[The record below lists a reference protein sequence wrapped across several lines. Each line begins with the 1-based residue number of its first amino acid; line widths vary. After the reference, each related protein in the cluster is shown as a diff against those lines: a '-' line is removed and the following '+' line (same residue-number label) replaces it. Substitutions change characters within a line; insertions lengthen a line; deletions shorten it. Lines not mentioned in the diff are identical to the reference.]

1 MNLEKKLRL
10 LQKGLRTGLYT
21 RQLVSGCIGVTVLC
35 GAGLGRYIYESKQ
48 ADSAMEA
55 LRQAK
60 EEAAESAAEND
71 GDEDALTVDTEGGDS
86 LTVQKTYE
94 ELFKQNPDLVGW
106 LTIDGT
112 KIDYPVMWTPED
124 PEYYSN
130 RGFDKAE
137 SKNGLLFMDEL
148 CDVNNEGGN
157 IIIYGHNMKN
167 GSMFADLM
175 NYKKESY
182 YKQHPMIQFDTLYDS
197 RLYEVA
203 AVLKSDD
210 LTELPYAFIDSD
222 DEDAKTVLKTAKEN
236 SLYSIDVELD
246 TGAEYLT
253 LSTCDYSKTD
263 GRLVVLA
270 RRIK

>member
-1 MNLEKKLRL
+1 MNLEKKLRM
-10 LQKGLRTGLYT
+10 LQKGLSQGHYKK
-21 RQLVSGCIGVTVLC
+21 QLISGCIGVSLIC
-35 GAGLGRYIYESKQ
+35 GAGLARYYVES
-48 ADSAMEA
+48 S
-55 LRQAK
+55 R
-60 EEAAESAAEND
+60 AESAMDTLRQIREQAAEEAKD
-71 GDEDALTVDTEGGDS
+71 SDLDAEGDTDTLTVS
-86 LTVQKTYE
+86 HTYE
-94 ELFKQNPDLVGW
+94 ELFNQNPDLVGW

-124 PEYYSN
+124 PEYYSH
-130 RGFDKAE
+130 RGFDKEE

-148 CDVNNEGGN
+148 CDINDDGGN

-182 YKQHPMIQFDTLYDS
+182 YKQHPMIQLDTLHDS

-210 LTELPYAFIDSD
+210 LTELPYAFTDAD
-222 DEDAKTVLKTAKEN
+222 DEDAKTVLKDAKEHA
-236 SLYSIDVELD
+236 LYDIDVELD
-246 TGAEYLT
+246 TDAEYLT
-253 LSTCDYSKTD
+253 LSTCDYSKDD

-270 RRIK
+270 RRIR